1 MNCGD
6 WIESFTALVEN
17 TDGTFELIEWKTI
30 EDDYI

>member
-17 TDGTFELIEWKTI
+17 QDGSFEIIYWNQVQH
-30 EDDYI
+30 